1 MLFVLLALALIF
13 DFLNGFHDS
22 SNVVAT
28 PISSN
33 AMRPRLAL
41 LLAAVSEFVA
51 PFLFGVA
58 VATTIGDGLLNV
70 EVLQVNVI
78 NAALAAAIAWNLIT
92 WYVGIPSSSSHA
104 LVGGLVGAAVIAEGW
119 DAVNPMGLA
128 RVLLALLIS
137 PVLGLAFGYVTMRL
151 VILATRGSAPSVNS
165 FFRRSQVF
173 TLTALA
179 LSHGSNDAQKT
190 MGVITM
196 GLVAAGVLDTFVVP
210 TWVVAL
216 SATAIALGTLSGGW
230 RLIRTLGGK
239 IYRIR
244 PVHAFSSQV
253 SGATVIFG
261 AALLGGPVST
271 TQVMSSSIMGV
282 GAADRINMV
291 RWGILREMS
300 TAWAL
305 TIPVT
310 AILAGLIYLLIST
323 IAR

>member
-1 MLFVLLALALIF
+1 MIIVLLALAVVF

-33 AMRPRLAL
+33 AMHPRLAL
-41 LLAAVSEFVA
+41 GLAAVSEFVA

-58 VATTIGDGLLNV
+58 VATTIGEGLLNV
-70 EVLQVNVI
+70 EVLTVSVI
-78 NAALAAAIAWNLIT
+78 NAALAGAIIWNLIT

-104 LVGGLVGAAVIAEGW
+104 LVGGLVGAALAAEGPS
-119 DAVNPMGLA
+119 AVNPTGLV

-137 PVLGLAFGYVTMRL
+137 PVLGMAFGYLTMRI
-151 VILATRGSAPSVNS
+151 VILATRSATPSVNR
-165 FFRRSQVF
+165 FFRGSQVF
-173 TLTALA
+173 TLTGLA
-179 LSHGSNDAQKT
+179 LSHGTNDAQKT

-196 GLVAAGVLDTFVVP
+196 GLVAAGVLNTFVVP

-216 SATAIALGTLSGGW
+216 SATAIALGTFSGGW

-253 SGATVIFG
+253 SGAAVIFG
-261 AALLGGPVST
+261 AAMLGGPVST

-291 RWGILREMS
+291 RWGILGDMA
-300 TAWAL
+300 TAWLL

-310 AILAGLIYLLIST
+310 AVMAALLYLVIHALT
-323 IAR
+323 

>member
-1 MLFVLLALALIF
+1 MIFILLALALIF

-33 AMRPRLAL
+33 AMRPRMAL

-58 VATTIGDGLLNV
+58 VATAIGDGLLNV
-70 EVLQVNVI
+70 DVLQLNVI
-78 NAALAAAIAWNLIT
+78 NAALAASIAWNLIT
-92 WYVGIPSSSSHA
+92 WYFGIPSSSSHA
-104 LVGGLVGAAVIAEGW
+104 LVGGLVGAAVIAEGF
-119 DAVNPMGLA
+119 DAVHPMGLL
-128 RVLLALLIS
+128 RVLISLLIS
-137 PVLGLAFGYVTMRL
+137 PLLGMAFGYLTMRL
-151 VILATRGSAPSVNS
+151 VILGTRGSAPSVNN

-196 GLVAAGVLDTFVVP
+196 GLVAAGMLDSFVVP

-244 PVHAFSSQV
+244 PVHAFSSQAA
-253 SGATVIFG
+253 GAAVIFG

-291 RWGILREMS
+291 RWGILREMT

-310 AILAGLIYLLIST
+310 GLLAGLAYLLISA
-323 IAR
+323 IA

>member
-1 MLFVLLALALIF
+1 MIIILLALALIF

-41 LLAAVSEFVA
+41 LLAAASEFVA

-58 VATTIGDGLLNV
+58 VATAIGDGLLNV
-70 EVLQVNVI
+70 EVLQLNVI
-78 NAALAAAIAWNLIT
+78 NAALAASIAWNLIT

-104 LVGGLVGAAVIAEGW
+104 LVGGLVGAAVTAEGFA
-119 DAVNPMGLA
+119 AVNPIGLL
-128 RVLLALLIS
+128 RVLIALLIS
-137 PVLGLAFGYVTMRL
+137 PLLGMAFGYLTMRL
-151 VILATRGSAPSVNS
+151 VILGTRAAAPSVNN

-196 GLVAAGVLDTFVVP
+196 GLVAAGMLDSFVVP

-216 SATAIALGTLSGGW
+216 SAAAIALGTLSGGW

-244 PVHAFSSQV
+244 PVHAFSSQA
-253 SGATVIFG
+253 SGAAVIFV

-291 RWGILREMS
+291 RWGILREMT

-310 AILAGLIYLLIST
+310 ALMAGLMYLLISA
-323 IAR
+323 IA